1 MSRMSELC
9 IEIEERLADG
19 HEPAAIA
26 RDLNIPVH
34 WVTEISGENDYLD
47 YMAAADR
54 YADAD
59 AINYGTR

>member
-1 MSRMSELC
+1 MGRMSELS
-9 IEIEERLADG
+9 IEIEERLANG
-19 HEPAAIA
+19 QEPIGIA

-47 YMAAADR
+47 YLASADR

-59 AINYGTR
+59 AIAYGNR